1 VIGAANGA
9 GGAAK
14 NSVGSDGGDR
24 AEDYATAA
32 TIAKHGAETRIFASL
47 PVIDHER
54 FIREKGPSNCL
65 QQALSKWKSRGDAS
79 AWIRRDIVKSCVF
92 GAGASLL
99 K

>member
-9 GGAAK
+9 AALQK
-14 NSVGSDGGDR
+14 IALAPVVVI
-24 AEDYATAA
+24 AEGYATAD
-32 TIAKHGAETRIFASL
+32 TIAKHGAETSIFASL
-47 PVIDHER
+47 PMIDHER
-54 FIREKGPSNCL
+54 FIREKGPSNYL